1 MKDRWL
7 GGAMPAVMVHI
18 SIGSVYAFSVLTNHV
33 MENTGVHDKSI
44 VTWAFS
50 IAIFFLGM
58 SAAFL
63 GNYVEKI
70 GPRKSALISC
80 LFFSTGFIGSGL
92 AMLLHSLPLFF
103 IFYGGIMGIG
113 LGVGYIT
120 PIKTLI
126 SWFYNSRGFATGMA
140 VLGFGLAATIA
151 GPLMEALISR
161 LGLSNMFFVLGACY
175 MAVIFT
181 ASRMISPPPPDW
193 ETGSKSVAINSSLE
207 EFSTA
212 QAMRKLSFYA
222 LWFMLFINISS
233 GISLLSVASPMLQE
247 KFPLI
252 MTAAVAAAVVSGM
265 SLSNAAGRFLWS
277 SFSDFVGRPIV
288 YSGFLLLQAGLFLG
302 LAFTQNHVVFL
313 ILLITI
319 LTCYGAGFACI
330 PAYLSDMYG
339 VQNVSA
345 IHGRVLTAWACAG
358 IIGPFFITWVY
369 KVSGG
374 YTNMMIYISIAFV
387 MAFVVSIIAAKAYV
401 KRHGSLR
408 MKR

>member
-1 MKDRWL
+1 
-7 GGAMPAVMVHI
+7 
-18 SIGSVYAFSVLTNHV
+18 
-33 MENTGVHDKSI
+33 
-44 VTWAFS
+44 
-50 IAIFFLGM
+50 
-58 SAAFL
+58 
-63 GNYVEKI
+63 
-70 GPRKSALISC
+70 
-80 LFFSTGFIGSGL
+80 
-92 AMLLHSLPLFF
+92 MLLNSLPLFF
-103 IFYGGIMGIG
+103 IFYGGIMGVG

-126 SWFYNSRGFATGMA
+126 SWFYNSRGFATGIA
-140 VLGFGLAATIA
+140 VLGFGLAAFIA
-151 GPLMEALISR
+151 GPLMELLISGKVVVPLTDILVSIKR
-161 LGLSNMFFVLGACY
+161 PFGLANMFFVLGACY

-193 ETGSKSVAINSSLE
+193 GKGSKSAAISSSLQ

-212 QAMRKLSFYA
+212 QAVRKISFYA

-233 GISLLSVASPMLQE
+233 GISLLAVASPMLQE

-313 ILLITI
+313 ILLFTI

-339 VQNVSA
+339 VKNVSA

-358 IIGPFFITWVY
+358 IAGPFFTTWVV
-369 KVSGG
+369 KASGN
-374 YTNMMIYISIAFV
+374 YSNIMIYISIAFV
-387 MAFVVSIIAAKAYV
+387 TAFAVSIIAAREYV
-401 KRHGSLR
+401 KRHGSLK